1 MNTLDDGYTISNVSS
16 DSQHALP
23 FLDNDVNNPP
33 VDTLIT
39 LQASIIDADGN
50 AAPAGIDVW
59 WQCPDYQDNR
69 VLFWPPN
76 TKGKPGAVQYI
87 TGRSQTDAN
96 GIATIFNSATVNMIF
111 KVYAYLAEPSE
122 KTEVSSEEI
131 EVNDEPLEGPL
142 MSGNTYQG
150 NTYQSVSYVTF
161 SDTDA
166 VLTQPIL
173 DTDGGLITVE
183 DVDGSDPDP
192 DPQYGPVGAQVPLA
206 IIGNDPPKDGSTTYV
221 VWACAADDTTERGQ
235 LIQDIKTWKGKDISL
250 DMSYGIFA
258 QNEGTQANRKNKVAY
273 FMYSRGTSYQS
284 QVNAFGF
291 KGVPLVRPDDLP
303 IYTNSSLNPVM
314 LDSGVDGSDANARH
328 KVISMPDHRALTYN
342 DLDKSRY
349 LWFAIPAP
357 TDAEGQDNYSD
368 NDVIKA
374 TIWLNGWLPN
384 GDVLQTDILNFPTK
398 YGKDFKKN
406 YGTDGKT
413 YLPIFIPYT
422 NLADFCQGP
431 QGPGYMWI
439 MYTYNGLNSML
450 PIQNG
455 SYPARINFTK
465 PPSGNLERK

>member
-1 MNTLDDGYTISNVSS
+1 MQAKETDGLTVNVVSS

-23 FLDNDVNNPP
+23 FGNNDVTKPP
-33 VDTLIT
+33 ANSLIMLTALIVD
-39 LQASIIDADGN
+39 ANGDP
-50 AAPAGIDVW
+50 APAGVDVW
-59 WQCPDYQDNR
+59 WQCPDFHDDMIFY
-69 VLFWPPN
+69 WPLDE
-76 TKGKPGAVQYI
+76 KGNPGTVQYG
-87 TGRSQTDAN
+87 TGHSQTDDN
-96 GIATIFNSATVNMIF
+96 GIATIFNSATSNIILEVQ
-111 KVYAYLAEPSE
+111 AYLTQPSNKKE
-122 KTEVSSEEI
+122 EGNERSEVT
-131 EVNDEPLEGPL
+131 LLG
-142 MSGNTYQG
+142 GNNYQM
-150 NTYQSVSYVTF
+150 VSYVAF

-166 VLTQPIL
+166 VLKRPRL
-173 DTDGGLITVE
+173 DTNNGFISVTNVDGG
-183 DVDGSDPDP
+183 DPSP
-192 DPQYGPVGAQVPLA
+192 SKEFGPVIAQVPLA
-206 IIGNDPPKDGSTTYV
+206 IKNEDPPKDGSTKYI
-221 VWACAADDTTERGQ
+221 VWALPANDPTGRGQ
-235 LIQDIKTWKGKDISL
+235 LIQDIKTWRGENLSPSI
-250 DMSYGIFA
+250 SYGFFT
-258 QNEGTQANRKNKVAY
+258 QNEKTQSTKNSVAY
-273 FMYSRGTSYQS
+273 FMFGDRRPYQS
-284 QVNAFGF
+284 EVNTFSF
-291 KGVPLVRPDDLP
+291 RGVPLVRPNNLP
-303 IYTNSSLNPVM
+303 IYQNPALKPVM
-314 LDSGVDGSDANARH
+314 LDSGIDENEAEFPTKRH
-328 KVISMPDHRALTYN
+328 DIIFIPDNRTITYR
-342 DLDKSRY
+342 DLDSALY
-349 LWFAIPAP
+349 LNFAIPAP